1 MGMAAK
7 KLDLGGV
14 EDHDDNA
21 TVQFN
26 VRVPRFL
33 LKELDAWLDDI
44 NQGRRV
50 GKVNRSDL
58 VRLLLDKACRER
70 PDLEGK

>member
-7 KLDLGGV
+7 KLDPTEV

>member
-1 MGMAAK
+1 MAAK
-7 KLDLGGV
+7 KLDPV
-14 EDHDDNA
+14 EVEVDNNA

-33 LKELDAWLDDI
+33 LKELDTWLEDI
-44 NQGRRV
+44 NRGRRV
-50 GKVNRSDL
+50 GRVNRSDL
-58 VRLLLDKACRER
+58 VRLLLDRGCRER